1 MFCLLKKNNKKKRYP
16 IIYRPLVLFCL
27 VDSISRVFLVSFLW
41 LCESSFILI
50 FPYHRQFIYEK
61 KSRRYIYKCCF
72 PVFLSGSNWVSTSS
86 STVLIRCH
94 VSDLAILPSQSSDRS
109 LAKSAKQMFPKHNQ
123 NNQTWRKNWKIAS
136 TKHNITAKYTLYYSI
151 WRYHHNINRFSMNGS
166 INRRSYWCETISRQ

>member
-61 KSRRYIYKCCF
+61 KVEDIYIN
-72 PVFLSGSNWVSTSS
+72 VVSLFSSLVVTECQHHPRLFSYGVTS
-86 STVLIRCH
+86 V
-94 VSDLAILPSQSSDRS
+94 ILQSCPLKALTD
-109 LAKSAKQMFPKHNQ
+109 H
-123 NNQTWRKNWKIAS
+123 
-136 TKHNITAKYTLYYSI
+136 
-151 WRYHHNINRFSMNGS
+151 
-166 INRRSYWCETISRQ
+166 